1 MRLVT
6 CKHRQRPHLGIVRD
20 DFVVIPAL
28 ANQARFG
35 AYDTILSLIEAGQE
49 AYEALQEW
57 VVGTNKPLGVKVDQV
72 ELLAPIPRPRKNI
85 MCLGWNYVDHAQES
99 ARTFKRSVKLPDHP
113 VVFTKAV
120 TSVNGPFA
128 DFVLDTALSN
138 EIDWEVE
145 LGVVIGRKG
154 RKIPRHEA
162 LKHVF
167 GYTVIND
174 ISARDMQ
181 TRHRQFFLGK
191 SLDGSCPMGPWI
203 VTQDEVPDPQR
214 LALRSWVNGELKQ
227 SSSTRFQI
235 FDVATVIS
243 TLSQGMVLEP
253 GDIIATGTP
262 SGVGFART
270 PPEFLKP
277 GDVVEC
283 EIESIGRIR
292 NKVVASPELR

>member
-6 CKHRQRPHLGIVRD
+6 CKHQQHTYLGIMID
-20 DFVVIPAL
+20 EFVVIPSL
-28 ANQARFG
+28 ANPARFG
-35 AYDTILSLIEAGQE
+35 AYNTTLRLIEAGRD
-49 AYEALQEW
+49 AYEYLQEW
-57 VVGTNKPLGVKVDQV
+57 LAGTNKHLGIKADEV
-72 ELLAPIPRPRKNI
+72 ELVAPIPRPRKNI
-85 MCLGWNYVDHAQES
+85 MCLGWNYAEHAQES
-99 ARTFKRSVKLPDHP
+99 AKTFKRSAKLPDHP
-113 VVFTKAV
+113 VVFTKAI
-120 TSVNGPFA
+120 TSVTGPFA
-128 DFVLDTALSN
+128 DFVLDTELSN

-145 LGVVIGRKG
+145 LGVIIGRKG
-154 RKIPRHEA
+154 RKISPLDA
-162 LKHVF
+162 MKHVF

-203 VTQDEVPDPQR
+203 VTRDEISDPQQ
-214 LALRSWVNGELKQ
+214 LAIRSWVNGELKQ
-227 SSSTRFQI
+227 NSNTQFQI

-243 TLSQGMVLEP
+243 TLSQGMTLEP

-283 EIESIGRIR
+283 EIEDIGRIR
-292 NKVVASPELR
+292 NKVVTSPKLR